1 MKYLKQSQLN
11 KHNLKD
17 RDVAVVVDGTI
28 VQSARVVMD
37 NTNSLRIPKGTD
49 AQQPDATQVEDG
61 MVRYNTTKNELEVR
75 QNGAWRRVAFK
86 EPHAMVLQDLGN
98 GDSVETVF
106 GPLVSG
112 STNYDGTPYVPD
124 LANPQNILVFVENVP
139 QLAGVNYDLVD
150 NPPLKTPGRYIEF
163 DSPVPLG
170 KPVHVLHGIDR

>member
-1 MKYLKQSQLN
+1 MKFLKQSQLN
-11 KHNLKD
+11 KHNLKE

-28 VQSARVVMD
+28 VQSSRVVME
-37 NTNSLRIPKGTD
+37 NTNSLRVPKGTD
-49 AQQPDATQVEDG
+49 AQQPDATQIEDG

-86 EPHAMVLQDLGN
+86 EPHAMILQDLGN
-98 GDSVETVF
+98 GDASETVF

-124 LANPQNILVFVENVP
+124 LASPQNILVFVENVP
-139 QLAGVNYDLVD
+139 QLAGVNYSLVD
-150 NPPLKTPGRYIEF
+150 NPPSKPAGRYIAF
-163 DSPVPLG
+163 DSAVPFG

>member
-1 MKYLKQSQLN
+1 MKFLKQSQLN

-17 RDVAVVVDGTI
+17 REIAVVLDGNI
-28 VQSARVVMD
+28 VQSSRVVME
-37 NTNSLRIPKGTD
+37 NTNSLRVPKGSD

-86 EPHAMVLQDLGN
+86 EPNTMVLQDLGN
-98 GDSVETVF
+98 GDASETFF

-124 LANPQNILVFVENVP
+124 LANPQNILVFIENVP
-139 QLAGVNYDLVD
+139 QLAVVNYSLVD
-150 NPPLKTPGRYIEF
+150 DPPSKTPGRYIQF
-163 DSPVPLG
+163 DSPVPFG